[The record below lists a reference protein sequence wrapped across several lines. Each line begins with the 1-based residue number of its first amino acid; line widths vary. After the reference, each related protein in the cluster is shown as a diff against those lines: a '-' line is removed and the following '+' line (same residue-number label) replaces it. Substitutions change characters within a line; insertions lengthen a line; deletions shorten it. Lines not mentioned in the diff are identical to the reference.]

1 MRTDIFL
8 GTIELIMQHM
18 TLDQIKAFDAD
29 IDNYKDYFVLK
40 NYKNLKALIKDMITR
55 KSEQQESQKSKIK
68 V

>member
-29 IDNYKDYFVLK
+29 IENYKDYFAIK
-40 NYKNLKALIKDMITR
+40 NYENLKTLIKDMIAR
-55 KSEQQESQKSKIK
+55 KLAQQEKSK